1 MAGAGEEVN
10 IGTQPTVTTGRGGWE
25 WEWGGGGARAP
36 GGPPGCQLVFTERV
50 SGVTWCHM
58 LTARLQKE
66 RLQSIMGQEA
76 WTPAQ
81 VRAWTPAQ
89 EAWTPATEH
98 RGPSE
103 PQGDVEEEVSPPRFP

>member
-1 MAGAGEEVN
+1 MAGAGEEVG
-10 IGTQPTVTTGRGGWE
+10 IGTQPAVTTGRGG

-36 GGPPGCQLVFTERV
+36 GGPPGCQLVFMERV
-50 SGVTWCHM
+50 SGVTWRHM

-81 VRAWTPAQ
+81 VRDRASWTK
-89 EAWTPATEH
+89 
-98 RGPSE
+98 
-103 PQGDVEEEVSPPRFP
+103 

>member
-1 MAGAGEEVN
+1 
-10 IGTQPTVTTGRGGWE
+10 
-25 WEWGGGGARAP
+25 
-36 GGPPGCQLVFTERV
+36 
-50 SGVTWCHM
+50 M